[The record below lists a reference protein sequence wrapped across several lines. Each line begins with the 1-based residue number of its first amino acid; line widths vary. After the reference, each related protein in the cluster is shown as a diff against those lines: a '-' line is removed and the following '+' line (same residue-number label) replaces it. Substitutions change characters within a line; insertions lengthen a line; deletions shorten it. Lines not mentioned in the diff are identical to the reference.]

1 MVAFVPALV
10 QLSYAGLRSIASKY
24 GKKRIQGIMKELG
37 VDRKTAKEI
46 NNTYNT
52 VKKKGDITQKL
63 GGKDVVSNKNVINVR
78 VDKPQADVLKSN
90 PITSIGGTGQKKNL
104 IGTTQSSSNKVTKG
118 SINYPQGEKGKG
130 LLTTAKEGVGKV
142 GRGLLNVSSDPRVI
156 GGGLLGGGI
165 YSASG
170 EEETFDSR
178 SAVGTD
184 RRQRDASGNL
194 IYNVFDNEGNIVSQQ
209 ANPNLTKEQ
218 QELGFTAK
226 TIGAEE
232 IKAPTLSEYN
242 EFKSSMNIYNR
253 QREDGS
259 FLERAS
265 NPLNDPDNPINKQG
279 NEQLASIYANDPSN
293 IYRTGMN
300 QNEYIGL
307 SPEEAEQARKAKFNA
322 QMNVMNL
329 QETDAD
335 ARQKSDAQKGFDA
348 LAQAQAAIKTG
359 SAISEIGTKEQD
371 KYPGFAR
378 IEADSDRNI
387 FQRTFDIGEEPKY
400 VRKVFDTKSN
410 TYIVPDV
417 EDPRYD
423 VVTEDEIVSGKKN
436 VVVPGT
442 IQDPTTGIISTGEN
456 ITATENLRP
465 DVRTV
470 NADGTMS
477 TAQSEK
483 PQDVPLKQKTSDIF
497 ALANYLGQLSQGGGS
512 FMGQQQQPMGFLNN
526 TTPMQN
532 FYGQRPL
539 GFFDPEYYKKGF
551 GFFD

>member
-10 QLSYAGLRSIASKY
+10 QLSYAGLRAIASKY

-37 VDRKTAKEI
+37 VDKKTAKEI

-130 LLTTAKEGVGKV
+130 LLTTVKEGVGKA

-178 SAVGTD
+178 LAVGT
-184 RRQRDASGNL
+184 
-194 IYNVFDNEGNIVSQQ
+194 E
-209 ANPNLTKEQ
+209 
-218 QELGFTAK
+218 
-226 TIGAEE
+226 GAEE

-253 QREDGS
+253 QREEGS

-329 QETDAD
+329 EETDAD

-400 VRKVFDTKSN
+400 VRKVFDTTSN